1 MELSLLCGVK
11 VMLCVVDKS
20 GRDVLYVSENSNP
33 ESLVKKNV
41 VKNIKNKTYVS
52 NQNVML
58 FNISMMISLLKRRR
72 SLLIIQILEEVQLV
86 FQKAR

>member
-11 VMLCVVDKS
+11 VMLCIVDKT

-41 VKNIKNKTYVS
+41 IKNIKNNTYVS
-52 NQNVML
+52 NQNV
-58 FNISMMISLLKRRR
+58 
-72 SLLIIQILEEVQLV
+72 
-86 FQKAR
+86 